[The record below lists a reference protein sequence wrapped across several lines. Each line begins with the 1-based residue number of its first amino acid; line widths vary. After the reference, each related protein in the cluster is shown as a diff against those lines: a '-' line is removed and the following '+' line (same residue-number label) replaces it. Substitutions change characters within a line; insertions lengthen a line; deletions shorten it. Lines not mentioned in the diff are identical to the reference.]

1 VSWPATIFPYF
12 ESTGS
17 GECGTQSCHGGTNAP
32 TIIDGNPA
40 TTYTNLTTY
49 SINGLHYLA
58 AGQTNP
64 AESSIEC
71 NIGIT
76 TPLCGLAQ
84 MPTAPGALNA
94 TARTDITTWLTCGAP
109 NN

>member
-1 VSWPATIFPYF
+1 VSWATTIFPYF

-17 GECGTQSCHGGTNAP
+17 GTCATQICHGGTNAP
-32 TIIDGNPA
+32 TIVDGDPA

-49 SINGLHYLA
+49 TINGLHYLA

-64 AESSIEC
+64 AQSSIEC

-76 TPLCGLAQ
+76 TPACGIAQ
-84 MPTAPGALNA
+84 MPEAPGTLDA